1 MSLYAMGD
9 LHLALSDEKKP
20 MDIFNG
26 WDNYTEKIRENW
38 LKNISDDDTIVLA
51 GDISWAMGLK
61 NSYKDF
67 EFINNLP
74 GKKIILKGN
83 HDYWWATRSKME
95 KYFSENGFDTLSILF
110 NNCYCYEG
118 YGICGTR
125 GWISIDGDTESEKVM
140 AREVQRLEVS
150 IQSAISENL
159 EPIVFMHYP
168 PLYGAS
174 CNYDMLDILYKYKI
188 KRCLYGHIHG
198 YSQRNAITG
207 VRDGVKYDMISSDF
221 LQFTPFK
228 VL

>member
-83 HDYWWATRSKME
+83 HDYWWETVAKM
-95 KYFSENGFDTLSILF
+95 
-110 NNCYCYEG
+110 
-118 YGICGTR
+118 
-125 GWISIDGDTESEKVM
+125 
-140 AREVQRLEVS
+140 
-150 IQSAISENL
+150 
-159 EPIVFMHYP
+159 
-168 PLYGAS
+168 
-174 CNYDMLDILYKYKI
+174 KI
-188 KRCLYGHIHG
+188 YRK
-198 YSQRNAITG
+198 
-207 VRDGVKYDMISSDF
+207 KSSDG
-221 LQFTPFK
+221 LSM
-228 VL
+228 